1 MPSNYDQK
9 TMKEALDALVFKQ
22 SNANVDAISHDSIED
37 FRSTRDAMEG
47 RSAAISAATSTH
59 AVSYPRPSRS
69 FEPISS
75 VTSKVT
81 SMRCK
86 IDDLITGEIS
96 FMTFISKQ
104 TVREMI
110 RELRRD
116 IRKLKD
122 DNNYTEMDIINEME
136 EDKYAIPF

>member
-1 MPSNYDQK
+1 MASNYDEK
-9 TMKEALDALVFKQ
+9 AMKEALGKLMVKQ
-22 SNANVDAISHDSIED
+22 KDNDLISLSHDSIED
-37 FRSTRDAMEG
+37 FRSTRDSMES
-47 RSAAISAATSTH
+47 RSAATSAH

-75 VTSKVT
+75 VVSKVV
-81 SMRCK
+81 SMRRK

-122 DNNYTEMDIINEME
+122 DNNYTEMDIINEMK
-136 EDKYAIPF
+136 EDEHEMPF